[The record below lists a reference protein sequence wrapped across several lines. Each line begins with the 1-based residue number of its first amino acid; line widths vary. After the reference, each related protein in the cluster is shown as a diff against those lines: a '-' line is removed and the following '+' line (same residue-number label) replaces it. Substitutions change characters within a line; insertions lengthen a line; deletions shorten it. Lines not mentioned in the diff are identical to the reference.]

1 MTDIAMAGVGA
12 LPSATEGT
20 TGQGGPEL
28 TPVDQGDSA
37 FFEQALQP
45 VDSGQTSDG
54 VALTQPQGPS
64 AAENLLERM
73 HAFSERAAERGE
85 ALEDMVLRATKT
97 LSPVDMVQ
105 ANRMMSDYYLENMM
119 TAKMIG
125 QATDAVERLT
135 NLQ

>member
-1 MTDIAMAGVGA
+1 MTDIAIAGAGA

-20 TGQGGPEL
+20 PGQSGPEL
-28 TPVDQGDSA
+28 APVDQGDSA
-37 FFEQALQP
+37 FFQQALQTP
-45 VDSGQTSDG
+45 DAIPASVN
-54 VALTQPQGPS
+54 QPEGPS

-85 ALEDMVLRATKT
+85 ALESMVLRATQT